1 MVDAAAL
8 EALPPLLRARGYR
21 VVGPVE
27 RGGAIVLDDLSS
39 WDDLPRGV
47 TAELGPGAY
56 RLRARPDE
64 ALFGYV
70 VGPQSAKTWLHAPE
84 VLEFRAE
91 RSRGRVEVVA
101 EPADPS
107 PVALVGLRPCDLA
120 AVRVHDR
127 VLGDGPVADPRYRSQ
142 RGAAFLLVVDCAEP
156 AATCFCAS
164 MGTGPSATSGFDL
177 ALNELFDEEG
187 HRFVIEAGTDAGAE
201 VLGALP
207 TRPVPAGDEARVEA
221 AHGRAREAMGRRLD
235 PGRARDVLRNALESA
250 AWSEVGD
257 ACLGCANCTMVC
269 PTCFCTTVEDVTDLT
284 GDHAERWRRWDS
296 CFTFQFS
303 RLSSGPVRT
312 STAARYRHWLRHK
325 LETWHDQF
333 GESGC
338 VGCGRCITWCPVGID
353 LTHEV
358 TRLESAMPE
367 TGDAA

>member
-8 EALPPLLRARGYR
+8 EALPSLLRARGYR

-27 RGGAIVLDDLSS
+27 RGGAIVLDELAS
-39 WDDLPRGV
+39 WDDLPRGTTV
-47 TAELGPGAY
+47 ELGPGAY
-56 RLRARPDE
+56 RLRKRPDE

-70 VGPQSAKTWLHAPE
+70 VGPQSAKTWLHPPA

-91 RSRGRVEVVA
+91 RSRGRVTVVA

-120 AVRVHDR
+120 AIRVHDH
-127 VLGDGPVADPRYRSQ
+127 VLGDGPVADPRYRSH
-142 RGAAFLLVVDCAEP
+142 RGAAFLIVVDCAEP

-164 MGTGPSATSGFDL
+164 MGTGPSATGGFDL
-177 ALNELFDEEG
+177 ALNELLDEDG
-187 HRFVIEAGTDAGAE
+187 HRFVIEAATDAGAE
-201 VLGALP
+201 VLGALA
-207 TRPVPAGDEARVEA
+207 TRPVPLDDEVRVEA
-221 AHGRAREAMGRRLD
+221 AHERARMAMGRRLD
-235 PGRARDVLRNALESA
+235 PGRARDVLRNAVESP

-325 LETWHDQF
+325 LETWHEQF

-353 LTHEV
+353 LTEEV
-358 TRLESAMPE
+358 ARLESATPE
-367 TGDAA
+367 SGDVA